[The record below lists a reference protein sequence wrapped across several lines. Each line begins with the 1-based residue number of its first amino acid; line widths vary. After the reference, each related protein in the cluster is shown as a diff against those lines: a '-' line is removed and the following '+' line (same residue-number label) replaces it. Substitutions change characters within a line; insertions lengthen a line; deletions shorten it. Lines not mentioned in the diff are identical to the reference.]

1 MSELLRIDGIA
12 IRFGG
17 VRAVDEVS
25 FSVARGELLGLIG
38 PNGAGKTTALR
49 LITGVLRPDSGRIF
63 LAGEDITRL
72 VTEHRVRRGIA
83 LTHQVVRPFRA
94 MSVLDNVTLA
104 AGLGRTRRTLGS
116 MVQFGRAA
124 ETERARAMLDRV
136 GLAAHEAADPGSLP
150 LGRLKRLEVARALAL
165 GPKVILLDESLAGL
179 NHQEAAEFADTI
191 VDLNREGLTIIL
203 VEHNLGEVLRIT
215 RRMVV
220 LDGGRVIADGPSQ
233 QLMADARVRAAYVG
247 GGGSDAQA

>member
-1 MSELLRIDGIA
+1 M
-12 IRFGG
+12 
-17 VRAVDEVS
+17 
-25 FSVARGELLGLIG
+25 
-38 PNGAGKTTALR
+38 
-49 LITGVLRPDSGRIF
+49 
-63 LAGEDITRL
+63 
-72 VTEHRVRRGIA
+72 
-83 LTHQVVRPFRA
+83 
-94 MSVLDNVTLA
+94 
-104 AGLGRTRRTLGS
+104 
-116 MVQFGRAA
+116 
-124 ETERARAMLDRV
+124 
-136 GLAAHEAADPGSLP
+136 
-150 LGRLKRLEVARALAL
+150 
-165 GPKVILLDESLAGL
+165 ILLDEPLAGL